1 MSTTAVMPTF
11 QTLPLSLLH
20 ESTTNPRRTFDVT
33 KLIELADSIR
43 AHGLIQPITVRPH
56 GDGYEIIAG
65 ARRYRASLL
74 AELPEVPVCIKELD
88 DRAALEV
95 QIIENAQRAD
105 VHPYE
110 EASGYKRLL
119 DLPGYD
125 VAAIAEKCGKSESHI
140 YARLSLLSLI
150 EEVADAFQ
158 QDKITASHANQIAR
172 LPEAHQSAALKAC
185 FRADWQDKNEP
196 HLLPVRNLAT
206 WIQSNVF
213 IILNAAPFKLDDD
226 KLIEG
231 VPSCLNCPKRSGFN
245 TKLFS
250 DIEADQCLDGDCFQS
265 KITAQV
271 QATVAAR
278 PELVRIATDWRRD
291 DVPGVLP
298 MSSYNSINRNKG
310 DDKKP
315 QPCKHTREAIIAFGD
330 GAGSLTSVCIEKEC
344 KVHGFRHVVPLTPEQ
359 IAAQKQREK
368 EEKNRVKQRKQ
379 RRETFE
385 RIMAN
390 IPAKLHG
397 DDLRFLLRALVWSG
411 EYGIFD
417 EPASFY
423 AEQSEERNEQDY
435 AEVLDGVIA
444 KSTSEQ
450 LPSVLARLALTDH
463 IDIPREG
470 LIDFLTLAAERFLP
484 KEEPI
489 AKKPTSKTPAKRA
502 AAKKTTAKKASR

>member
-1 MSTTAVMPTF
+1 MNTTAVMPTF

-20 ESTTNPRRTFDVT
+20 ESTTNPRRTFDET

-43 AHGLIQPITVRPH
+43 THGLIQPITVRPH
-56 GDGYEIIAG
+56 GEGYEIVAG
-65 ARRYRASLL
+65 ARRFRASLL
-74 AELPEVPVCIKELD
+74 AEVPEVPVCIKELD

-172 LPEAHQSAALKAC
+172 LPEAHQADALKAC

-196 HLLPVRNLAT
+196 HLLPVRNLTT

-226 KLIEG
+226 TLIEG

-245 TKLFS
+245 TKLFA
-250 DIEADQCLDGDCFQS
+250 DVEGDQCLDGDCFQS
-265 KITAQV
+265 KITAHV

-278 PELVRIATDWRRD
+278 PELVQIATNYRRE
-291 DVPGVLP
+291 DVPGVLA
-298 MSSYNSINRNKG
+298 MGSYNSTNRNKG
-310 DDKKP
+310 EDKKP
-315 QPCKHTREAIIAFGD
+315 QTCKHTHEAIIAFGE
-330 GAGSLTSVCIEKEC
+330 GAGTLTSVCTSLEC
-344 KVHGFRHVVPLTPEQ
+344 KIHGFHHNYQLTPEQ
-359 IAAQKQREK
+359 IAAQKQRAK
-368 EEKNRVKQRKQ
+368 EEKAREKQRKQ

-390 IPAKLHG
+390 FPAKLNA
-397 DDLRFLLRALVWSG
+397 DDFRFLLRALVWSDQ
-411 EYGIFD
+411 YNVFD
-417 EPASFY
+417 DAASFY
-423 AEQSEERNEQDY
+423 AEQSGERNEQD
-435 AEVLDGVIA
+435 ASEVLDGVI
-444 KSTSEQ
+444 STSTTEQ
-450 LPSVLARLALTDH
+450 LPAVVARLALTDH
-463 IDIPREG
+463 IRLPQEG
-470 LIDFLTLAAERFLP
+470 LIDFLALAAERFLP
-484 KEEPI
+484 KEEPA
-489 AKKPTSKTPAKRA
+489 AKKPTRKAPAKKA
-502 AAKKTTAKKASR
+502 AAKKATAKKASR